1 MSRWMYLEP
10 DGRSM
15 INHTTIR
22 KLGFLVAR
30 VIEQFGA
37 KPNFVQQN

>member
-1 MSRWMYLEP
+1 MYLQP

-22 KLGFLVAR
+22 KLGFLVAQ
-30 VIEQFGA
+30 VTEQFWREA
-37 KPNFVQQN
+37 ELR